1 MKKVQNSRTSTKK
14 NSIKDNSKNKQDSF
28 NYDKKR
34 HESKLST
41 PKQKNKNSFSIVVTF
56 FLVAL
61 LIAIVITVFFHPVFN
76 LKDVEIVGTNR
87 YTSDQV
93 VSSSNLKLNE
103 NIFVQVLKNGNI
115 DLSKLPYI
123 KSYKYEYKLPDKIVV
138 SVIERTPLYIA
149 YNKDVNKY
157 YLIDGEGYILE
168 ESKPEKTSEEQVFV
182 YGIVFS
188 EDFDVGDKI
197 NDIDKSKLDMFLN
210 IKNELKNVIAS
221 ASVTKVSFEN
231 ALTIITLNDKLNVVF
246 SDDKNLKYVIAFL
259 SEIINNVG
267 IDSIGTIDMTKKN
280 PTFSAY

>member
-197 NDIDKSKLDMFLN
+197 NDIDKSKLNMFLN

-221 ASVTKVSFEN
+221 ASITKVSFEN

>member
-1 MKKVQNSRTSTKK
+1 MEKIQNSRTSTNK
-14 NSIKDNSKNKQDSF
+14 NSTKGNSKNKQNSF
-28 NYDKKR
+28 SYDKKR
-34 HESKLST
+34 RENKLSS
-41 PKQKNKNSFSIVVTF
+41 PKRKNKNSFSIVLTF
-56 FLVAL
+56 FLIAI

-93 VSSSNLKLNE
+93 VSSSNLSLNE

-123 KSYKYEYKLPDKIVV
+123 KSYKYKYKLPDKIVI
-138 SVIERTPLYIA
+138 SVVERTPVYIA

-157 YLIDGEGYILE
+157 YLIDEEGYILE

-182 YGIVFS
+182 YGIIFS

-210 IKNELKNVIAS
+210 IKKELKNVIAS

-246 SDDKNLKYVIAFL
+246 SDDKNLKYLIAFL
-259 SEIINNVG
+259 NEIINNVG

>member
-1 MKKVQNSRTSTKK
+1 MKKVQNSRTSIKK
-14 NSIKDNSKNKQDSF
+14 NSIKDSSKNKQDSF

-41 PKQKNKNSFSIVVTF
+41 PKRKNKNSFSIVVTF

-87 YTSDQV
+87 YTGDQV

-221 ASVTKVSFEN
+221 ASITKVSFEN

>member
-1 MKKVQNSRTSTKK
+1 M
-14 NSIKDNSKNKQDSF
+14 
-28 NYDKKR
+28 
-34 HESKLST
+34 
-41 PKQKNKNSFSIVVTF
+41 
-56 FLVAL
+56 
-61 LIAIVITVFFHPVFN
+61 FN
-76 LKDVEIVGTNR
+76 LKDVEIIGTNR

-221 ASVTKVSFEN
+221 ASITKVSFEN

>member
-1 MKKVQNSRTSTKK
+1 M
-14 NSIKDNSKNKQDSF
+14 
-28 NYDKKR
+28 
-34 HESKLST
+34 
-41 PKQKNKNSFSIVVTF
+41 
-56 FLVAL
+56 
-61 LIAIVITVFFHPVFN
+61 
-76 LKDVEIVGTNR
+76 
-87 YTSDQV
+87 
-93 VSSSNLKLNE
+93 
-103 NIFVQVLKNGNI
+103 NI
-115 DLSKLPYI
+115 
-123 KSYKYEYKLPDKIVV
+123 
-138 SVIERTPLYIA
+138 IERTPLYIA

-210 IKNELKNVIAS
+210 IKNELKNAIAS

>member
-1 MKKVQNSRTSTKK
+1 MKKVQNSRTSIKK
-14 NSIKDNSKNKQDSF
+14 NSIKDSSKNKQDSF

-41 PKQKNKNSFSIVVTF
+41 PKRKNKNSFSIVVTF

-221 ASVTKVSFEN
+221 ASITKVSFEN

>member
-1 MKKVQNSRTSTKK
+1 MKKVQNSRTSIKK
-14 NSIKDNSKNKQDSF
+14 NSIKDSSKNKQDSF

-41 PKQKNKNSFSIVVTF
+41 PKRKNKNSFSIVVTF

-61 LIAIVITVFFHPVFN
+61 LISIVITVFFHPVFN
-76 LKDVEIVGTNR
+76 LKDVEIIGTNR

-221 ASVTKVSFEN
+221 ASITKVSFEN

>member
-14 NSIKDNSKNKQDSF
+14 NSIKDNSKNRQDSF

-246 SDDKNLKYVIAFL
+246 LDDKNLKYVIAFL

>member
-76 LKDVEIVGTNR
+76 LKDVEIIGTNR

>member
-197 NDIDKSKLDMFLN
+197 NDIDKSKLNMFLN

>member
-210 IKNELKNVIAS
+210 IKNELKNAIAS

>member
-14 NSIKDNSKNKQDSF
+14 NSIKDNSKNRQDSF

-76 LKDVEIVGTNR
+76 LKAVEIIGTNR

-210 IKNELKNVIAS
+210 IKNELKNAIAS

-259 SEIINNVG
+259 SETINNVG

>member
-1 MKKVQNSRTSTKK
+1 MKKVQNSRTSIKK
-14 NSIKDNSKNKQDSF
+14 NSIKDSSKNKQDSF

-41 PKQKNKNSFSIVVTF
+41 PKRKNKNSFSIVVTF

-87 YTSDQV
+87 YTGDQV

-210 IKNELKNVIAS
+210 IK
-221 ASVTKVSFEN
+221 
-231 ALTIITLNDKLNVVF
+231 
-246 SDDKNLKYVIAFL
+246 
-259 SEIINNVG
+259 
-267 IDSIGTIDMTKKN
+267 
-280 PTFSAY
+280 

>member
-14 NSIKDNSKNKQDSF
+14 NSIKDNSKNRQDSS

>member
-197 NDIDKSKLDMFLN
+197 NDIDKLKLDMFLN

>member
-14 NSIKDNSKNKQDSF
+14 NSIKDNSKNRQDSF

-76 LKDVEIVGTNR
+76 LKAVEIIGTNR

-210 IKNELKNVIAS
+210 IKNELKNAIAS

>member
-210 IKNELKNVIAS
+210 IKNELKNAIAS

-267 IDSIGTIDMTKKN
+267 IDSIGTIDMTKRN

>member
-1 MKKVQNSRTSTKK
+1 M
-14 NSIKDNSKNKQDSF
+14 
-28 NYDKKR
+28 
-34 HESKLST
+34 
-41 PKQKNKNSFSIVVTF
+41 
-56 FLVAL
+56 
-61 LIAIVITVFFHPVFN
+61 FFHPVFN
-76 LKDVEIVGTNR
+76 LKAVEIIGTNR
-87 YTSDQV
+87 YTSD
-93 VSSSNLKLNE
+93 
-103 NIFVQVLKNGNI
+103 QVLKNGNI

-210 IKNELKNVIAS
+210 IKNELKNAIAS

>member
-14 NSIKDNSKNKQDSF
+14 NSIKDNSKNRQDSF

-56 FLVAL
+56 FLVVL

>member
-221 ASVTKVSFEN
+221 ASITKVSFEN

>member
-1 MKKVQNSRTSTKK
+1 MKKVQNSRTSTTK
-14 NSIKDNSKNKQDSF
+14 NSIKDNSKNTQDSF

-76 LKDVEIVGTNR
+76 LKDVEIIGTNR

-210 IKNELKNVIAS
+210 IKNELKNAIAS

>member
-76 LKDVEIVGTNR
+76 LKDVEIIGTNR

-210 IKNELKNVIAS
+210 IKNELKNAIAS

>member
-1 MKKVQNSRTSTKK
+1 MKKVQNSRTSIKK
-14 NSIKDNSKNKQDSF
+14 NSIKDSSKNKQDSF

-41 PKQKNKNSFSIVVTF
+41 PKRKNKNSFSIVVTF

-76 LKDVEIVGTNR
+76 LKDVEIIGTNR

-93 VSSSNLKLNE
+93 LSSSNLKLNE

-221 ASVTKVSFEN
+221 ASITKVSFEN

>member
-115 DLSKLPYI
+115 DSSKLPYI

>member
-1 MKKVQNSRTSTKK
+1 MVVRGTVAALPEEVDTRLM
-14 NSIKDNSKNKQDSF
+14 IV
-28 NYDKKR
+28 R
-34 HESKLST
+34 H
-41 PKQKNKNSFSIVVTF
+41 QRGVHGG
-56 FLVAL
+56 
-61 LIAIVITVFFHPVFN
+61 IVIRTASPDHRQRMGDLRGVAHRF
-76 LKDVEIVGTNR
+76 LRDDIDRTGDSGRAEQGR
-87 YTSDQV
+87 A
-93 VSSSNLKLNE
+93 SSAHHN
-103 NIFVQVLKNGNI
+103 
-115 DLSKLPYI
+115 
-123 KSYKYEYKLPDKIVV
+123 EYKLPDKIVV

-210 IKNELKNVIAS
+210 IKNELKNAIAS

>member
-14 NSIKDNSKNKQDSF
+14 NSIKDNSKNRQDSF

-76 LKDVEIVGTNR
+76 LKAVEIIGTNR

-138 SVIERTPLYIA
+138 SVIERTPVYIA

-210 IKNELKNVIAS
+210 IKNELKNAIAS

>member
-14 NSIKDNSKNKQDSF
+14 NSIKDNSKNRQDSF

-76 LKDVEIVGTNR
+76 LKAVEIIGTNR

-138 SVIERTPLYIA
+138 SVIERTPLYIS

-210 IKNELKNVIAS
+210 IKNELKNAIAS

>member
-14 NSIKDNSKNKQDSF
+14 NSIKDNSKNRQDSF

>member
-14 NSIKDNSKNKQDSF
+14 NSIKDSSKNKQDSF

>member
-1 MKKVQNSRTSTKK
+1 MEKIQNSRTSTNK
-14 NSIKDNSKNKQDSF
+14 NSTKGNSKNRQNSF
-28 NYDKKR
+28 SYDKKR
-34 HESKLST
+34 RENKLSP
-41 PKQKNKNSFSIVVTF
+41 PKRKNKNSFSIVLTF
-56 FLVAL
+56 FLVAI

-93 VSSSNLKLNE
+93 VSSSNLSLNE

-123 KSYKYEYKLPDKIVV
+123 KSYKYEYKLPDKIVI
-138 SVIERTPLYIA
+138 SVVERTPVYIA

-157 YLIDGEGYILE
+157 YLIDREGYILE

-259 SEIINNVG
+259 NEIINNVG

>member
-14 NSIKDNSKNKQDSF
+14 NSIKDNSKNRQDSF

-76 LKDVEIVGTNR
+76 LKAVEIIGTNR

>member
-188 EDFDVGDKI
+188 EDFGVGD
-197 NDIDKSKLDMFLN
+197 
-210 IKNELKNVIAS
+210 
-221 ASVTKVSFEN
+221 
-231 ALTIITLNDKLNVVF
+231 
-246 SDDKNLKYVIAFL
+246 
-259 SEIINNVG
+259 
-267 IDSIGTIDMTKKN
+267 
-280 PTFSAY
+280 

>member
-14 NSIKDNSKNKQDSF
+14 NSIKDNSKNRQDSF

-41 PKQKNKNSFSIVVTF
+41 PKQKNKNSFSIIVTF

>member
-14 NSIKDNSKNKQDSF
+14 KSIKDNSKNKQDSF

-76 LKDVEIVGTNR
+76 LKDIEIVGTNR
-87 YTSDQV
+87 YTSDRV

-210 IKNELKNVIAS
+210 IKNELKNAIAS

>member
-14 NSIKDNSKNKQDSF
+14 NSIKDNSKNRQDSF

-197 NDIDKSKLDMFLN
+197 NDIDKSKLNMFLN